1 MNNIL
6 NYFENNNILYFFDL
20 KQKNKYIEGIEENSI
35 TNYVLFNI
43 GSDVYTE
50 LSEED
55 SSIIKLLV
63 NLEKETKTLR
73 FINELIDFIKDNGL
87 LCYKHSKFNNI
98 LEIIIN
104 MENVIE
110 CSEFITYISN
120 L

>member
-6 NYFENNNILYFFDL
+6 NYFKNKNILYFFDL
-20 KQKNKYIEGIEENSI
+20 EEKNKYIESIEENYI

-55 SSIIKLLV
+55 SSIIKLLI

-73 FINELIDFIKDNGL
+73 FVNELLDFIKDNCI

-104 MENVIE
+104 MDNVIE
-110 CSEFITYISN
+110 CSDFITYITT

>member
-20 KQKNKYIEGIEENSI
+20 KQKNKYIEGIEENFI
-35 TNYVLFNI
+35 PNYVLFKI
-43 GSDVYTE
+43 DSDIYTE